1 MALWR
6 SGVRLPSGPATQG
19 KRRKVKGKMD
29 TKLEGPK
36 HEKIARKF
44 IVQRGDLADRT
55 VNYALLITQVYQKL
69 AKTEIGKLLAGQLL
83 RSGTSVGANYH
94 ESQGA
99 QSKADFIS
107 KISIAHK
114 EALETLYWLRVIKK
128 EASLSTAL
136 DREVVDETEELIKI
150 FSTILLKSKNNT

>member
-1 MALWR
+1 MVIEIKDIKR
-6 SGVRLPSGPATQG
+6 EKTDG
-19 KRRKVKGKMD
+19 KFV
-29 TKLEGPK
+29 
-36 HEKIARKF
+36 
-44 IVQRGDLADRT
+44 VQKGDLADRT
-55 VNYALLITQVYQKL
+55 VEYSLQIIQTYRKL
-69 AKTEIGKLLAGQLL
+69 AKTEIGRILAEQLL

-128 EASLSTAL
+128 EEDLSTVL
-136 DREVVDETEELIKI
+136 DREVMDETEELIKI
-150 FSTILLKSKNNT
+150 FSAILLKSKSKI